1 MSIPSDQ
8 TFEENTSF
16 TEDCDVNSVT
26 TIASGEILN
35 ISSADLLSEEQCR
48 QIIDTCIDELWMPCR
63 VVGDENLH
71 KGQRQ
76 KLKGNPDSFPF
87 SEIKDITK
95 TANFQIYDFNLLG
108 IIDQDYPQVFKY
120 SENDYYD
127 LHVDINPLSITRKI
141 TFIIALD
148 QIKNRKGGI
157 IKFLNT
163 DIDLKLQDVG
173 SILIFPSFLPW
184 KITPVEKG
192 TARFVVGH
200 IHGSLFK

>member
-1 MSIPSDQ
+1 MSISSDQ

-35 ISSADLLSEEQCR
+35 ISSADLLSSEQCQ

-71 KGQRQ
+71 KGHRQ
-76 KLKGNPDSFPF
+76 KLKGSPDSFPF
-87 SEIKDITK
+87 QEIRDITK
-95 TANFQIYDFNLLG
+95 TANSQIYDFNLLG
-108 IIDQDYPQVFKY
+108 IIDQDYPQVFQY
-120 SENDYYD
+120 SETDYYG
-127 LHVDINPLSITRKI
+127 LHVDVNPLSITRKI
-141 TFIIALD
+141 TFIIPLD
-148 QIKNRKGGI
+148 RREDRKGGMVE
-157 IKFLNT
+157 FLNT
-163 DIDLKLQDVG
+163 ELDLNLQNAG

-184 KITPVEKG
+184 KITPIEKG